1 MSSVALRGCAAAF
14 AAAISYIPAQA
25 STPLPLWQDVARVHV
40 LCLAG
45 ASAAPLCSLAREI
58 AAQGAP
64 VPVAVLEPGDPAVLA
79 PDSLTLLVHVSV
91 EGRLAALSVRPYRN
105 DGQAGQLFGA
115 APRAALIAAG
125 EDEAAALARPL
136 RAALAE
142 TLPWLTSPQAPRPI
156 RP

>member
-1 MSSVALRGCAAAF
+1 MSSVALRGCAAAL

-25 STPLPLWQDVARVHV
+25 STPLPLWRDVARVHV

-45 ASAAPLCSLAREI
+45 ARTAPLCGLAREI

-64 VPVAVLEPGDPAVLA
+64 VPVDVIAPGDSAVLA

-105 DGQAGQLFGA
+105 DGQAGLLFAA

-142 TLPWLTSPQAPRPI
+142 TLPWLASPQAPRPI
-156 RP
+156 QP